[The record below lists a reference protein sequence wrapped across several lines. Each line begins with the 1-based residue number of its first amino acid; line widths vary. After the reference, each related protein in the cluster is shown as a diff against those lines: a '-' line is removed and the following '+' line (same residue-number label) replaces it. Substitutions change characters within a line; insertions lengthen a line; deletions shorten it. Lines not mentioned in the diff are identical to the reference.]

1 MNGPEPAVTPSGS
14 RTAEGM
20 CYVVSDEKRETRWKA
35 VPHEVFHSPLRIQRS
50 AKRTNHR
57 RNETAIRRS
66 DHSAGKSHN
75 GETEREILSASTVN
89 AMTDF
94 RAALC

>member
-1 MNGPEPAVTPSGS
+1 MLVDFSAVDMATMHGTDS
-14 RTAEGM
+14 TKLLGM

-57 RNETAIRRS
+57 RDETAIRRN

-75 GETEREILSASTVN
+75 GETEREFLSASAVN
-89 AMTDF
+89 AYD
-94 RAALC
+94 